1 MRDYIHIMD
10 LAIGH
15 VKAIIY
21 QKTHNLRGFK
31 AINLGTGKGYSVLEV
46 IHAFEKASGK
56 KISYKIVER
65 RPGDIAISYADA
77 SIANK
82 ELNWVATKNMDDMCK
97 TIISI
102 IISSNVTI
110 MWNRFCAVS

>member
-10 LAIGH
+10 LAVGH

-21 QKTHNLRGFK
+21 QKTHTLKGFK

-56 KISYKIVER
+56 KISCKIVER
-65 RPGDIAISYADA
+65 RSGDIAVSYADA

-82 ELNWVATKNMDDMCK
+82 ELNWIATKNMDDMCK
-97 TIISI
+97 T
-102 IISSNVTI
+102 
-110 MWNRFCAVS
+110 